1 MRLQKATALA
11 LYAVLE
17 LAADPER
24 QMTAVE
30 MAEKYGISTHHLAK
44 VLRDLG
50 RAGLVAAVRGVGGGY
65 RFAGNAKRLTLMDV
79 VRLFEDTSAGS
90 DLSAE
95 EARQDIAQG
104 LYFVLHE
111 IDDQA
116 AATLRSISLA
126 TMLKLIARRPWESEG
141 KPAPARSA
149 AQSPAARSAAQ
160 SPATRSAAHG
170 PTMRRKPG

>member
-1 MRLQKATALA
+1 MRLQKATAFA

-30 MAEKYGISTHHLAK
+30 IADKYAISAHHLAK

-50 RAGLVAAVRGVGGGY
+50 RVGLVAAVRGVGGGY

-79 VRLFEDTSAGS
+79 VRLFEETGEDTG
-90 DLSAE
+90 LSPA

-104 LYFVLHE
+104 LRFVLRE
-111 IDDQA
+111 IDDQT
-116 AATLRSISLA
+116 AATLRSTSLA
-126 TMLKLIARRPWESEG
+126 TMLKLVARRPWDAPG
-141 KPAPARSA
+141 RAPAPGGRRTA
-149 AQSPAARSAAQ
+149 A
-160 SPATRSAAHG
+160 
-170 PTMRRKPG
+170 